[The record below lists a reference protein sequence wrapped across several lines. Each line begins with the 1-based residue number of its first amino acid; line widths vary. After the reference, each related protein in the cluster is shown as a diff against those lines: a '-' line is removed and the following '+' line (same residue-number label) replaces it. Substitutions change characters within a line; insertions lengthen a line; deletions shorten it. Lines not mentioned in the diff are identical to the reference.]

1 MIMETIK
8 EWWIRKMNQRKARE
22 KECLFEKA
30 NEVYQLKEYMGKIWL
45 TNNGALVCPQEMFK
59 ENIIEVL
66 NQIRAMY
73 VAREG

>member
-1 MIMETIK
+1 MNMETIK

-45 TNNGALVCPQEMFK
+45 TYKGALVCPQEMFK